1 MGTRTKGG
9 PSSTS
14 SSEQAQRD
22 TSSLPTQGG
31 GLSLRYL
38 LQSGASAGVAC
49 TSGTDPGSLGRYDE
63 KEGDKRDKG
72 GAGQSC

>member
-22 TSSLPTQGG
+22 RSTYPRG

>member
-1 MGTRTKGG
+1 MVPAAASKHRERDR
-9 PSSTS
+9 STY
-14 SSEQAQRD
+14 
-22 TSSLPTQGG
+22 LGGG